1 MFGNYEFDLM
11 IREIDVHT
19 PLVVMMSGVTGS
31 VKKAFSKRL
40 EREGFVR
47 FSIDEGAVLVW

>member
-11 IREIDVHT
+11 IKEIDVHT
-19 PLVVMMSGVTGS
+19 PLVVMMCGVAGSG
-31 VKKAFSKRL
+31 KKAFSKML

-47 FSIDEGAVLVW
+47 LSIDEGAVLVW